1 MNPPSATAIYARI
14 SLDQEGAGKGVARQ
28 VADCNKLAK
37 SLGWT
42 VADEYVDND
51 ISAYSGKHRP
61 EYERMLA
68 DMQDGSVDAVL
79 VYNLDRLTRQPKE
92 FERFNDIAAA
102 VGMTNVRFVTGD
114 MEFGTDDGLFVGRLL
129 AAMAAK
135 ESATKSR
142 RIKRKNDERAA
153 EGLPNGGGNC
163 RPFGFAA
170 DRVTHDKAEAKIVRQ
185 VAARLVAGESLRS
198 LTTWLNQT
206 GVPTTSGGE
215 WQSSR
220 LRLLITSP
228 RVAGL
233 KEHRGEIV
241 GPATWNSIIS
251 PEDRLSILAAIEQR
265 TVAGRR
271 VPRRYLLS
279 GMVRCSLCGNRLFSA
294 ARKSTRRYVCQS
306 GVDHGGC
313 GKITVVAAPVEEL
326 IADAVLYRLDTVD
339 LAKSLAGRSND
350 DEHSA
355 SLLDQISADIEQLAE
370 LATTYANKG
379 ITIGEWMTARRVI
392 EDRKTATEK
401 RLRRATNTTQLAGLI
416 GQGDALRTQW
426 ATLNLD
432 RQVAIVRAVLNHVV
446 ISPGSRAATALD
458 PGRVSPVWHL

>member
-1 MNPPSATAIYARI
+1 MNPPTAAAVYARI
-14 SLDQEGAGKGVARQ
+14 SLDSEGLEKGVKRQ
-28 VADCNKLAK
+28 VADCRKLAD
-37 SLGWT
+37 SLDWH
-42 VADEYVDND
+42 VADEYIDND
-51 ISAYSGKHRP
+51 TSAYSGKHRP

-102 VGMTNVRFVTGD
+102 VGMTNVRFVTEG
-114 MEFGTDDGLFVGRLL
+114 MELGTDDGLFVGRIQ

-153 EGLPNGGGNC
+153 EGLPNGGGNW
-163 RPFGFAA
+163 RPFGFEA
-170 DRVTHDKAEAKIVRQ
+170 DRVTHNEAEAKVVRQ
-185 VAARLVAGESLRS
+185 LANRLLAGESLRS
-198 LTTWLNQT
+198 LAAWLNEK
-206 GVPTTSGGE
+206 GVSTTSGGE

-220 LRLLITSP
+220 LRVMITSP

-233 KEHRGEIV
+233 KDHRGEIV
-241 GPATWNSIIS
+241 GPAVWKSIIS
-251 PEDRLSILAAIEQR
+251 SEDRLNILTVIEQR

-271 VPRRYLLS
+271 APRRYLLS
-279 GMVRCSLCGNRLFSA
+279 GMLRCSLCGNRLFSA

-306 GVDHGGC
+306 GLDHGGC
-313 GKITVVAAPVEEL
+313 GRITVVAAPVEEL

-339 LAKSLAGRSND
+339 LAKSLAGRSDD
-350 DEHSA
+350 DEHTA
-355 SLLDQISADIEQLAE
+355 RLLDEISADSEQLSE

-392 EDRKTATEK
+392 EDRKTASEK
-401 RLRRATNTTQLAGLI
+401 RLRRATNTTQLGGLI

-458 PGRVSPVWHL
+458 PGRVSPIWHL